1 MAEDHDRPGSA
12 PGDDPLQPG
21 RPRRLSTL
29 LPPKDRWWERL
40 GPDERRWL
48 TIAFVWCLVLFSG
61 MYVWLAIGDQQ
72 TPIES
77 YRIDPFVFQQE
88 VEAFVEEHQV
98 DEIDGA
104 AVVEPPPGSDV
115 YLHANQ
121 FAFRP
126 VLKLQKD
133 QEYRLLVSSTDVQH
147 GLSLQPTNLNFQVLP
162 GYLYVIRITPDEVGE
177 FPIVCNEYCGLGHH
191 VMTGLIVVD

>member
-1 MAEDHDRPGSA
+1 MADDGSTTSTEHDHHE
-12 PGDDPLQPG
+12 GDTTM
-21 RPRRLSTL
+21 STL
-29 LPPKDRWWERL
+29 LPPRRRWWGPL

-61 MYVWLAIGDQQ
+61 MYIWLGIGEQQ

-77 YRIDPFVFQQE
+77 YRIDPDDFVAE
-88 VEAFVEEHQV
+88 VDEFVEEYRI
-98 DEIDGA
+98 DEVNGA
-104 AVVEPPPGSDV
+104 DIVEPPPGGDV

-126 VLKLQKD
+126 VLQLQ
-133 QEYRLLVSSTDVQH
+133 QGETYRLLVSSTDVQH

-162 GYLYVIRITPDEVGE
+162 GYLYVIRITPDETGE
-177 FPIVCNEYCGLGHH
+177 FPIICNEYCGLGHH
-191 VMTGLIVVD
+191 LMTGLIVVDD

>member
-1 MAEDHDRPGSA
+1 MAEEPTQGERE
-12 PGDDPLQPG
+12 
-21 RPRRLSTL
+21 LSTL

-61 MYVWLAIGDQQ
+61 MYVWLAVGDQQ
-72 TPIES
+72 TPVES

-88 VEAFVEEHQV
+88 VDAFVEEHQV
-98 DEIDGA
+98 DEIQGA
-104 AVVEPPPGSDV
+104 AVVEPPPGSEV

-133 QEYRLLVSSTDVQH
+133 ETYRLLVSSTDVQH

-162 GYLYVIRITPDEVGE
+162 GYLYVIEITPDEVGE
-177 FPIVCNEYCGLGHH
+177 FPIICNEFCGLGHH

>member
-1 MAEDHDRPGSA
+1 MHDDHEHAETHDE
-12 PGDDPLQPG
+12 QG
-21 RPRRLSTL
+21 RPLSTL
-29 LPPKDRWWERL
+29 LPPRRHWWGRI

-48 TIAFVWCLVLFSG
+48 TIAFVWCLILFTG
-61 MYVWLAIGDQQ
+61 MYVWMGIGEQQ

-77 YRIDPFVFQQE
+77 YRIDPEDFRAE
-88 VEAFVEEHQV
+88 VDDFVEEHRV

-104 AVVEPPPGSDV
+104 DVVAPPPGSDV

-126 VLKLQKD
+126 VLQLQRGE
-133 QEYRLLVSSTDVQH
+133 EYRLLVSSTDVQH

-177 FPIVCNEYCGLGHH
+177 FPIICNEYCGLGHH
-191 VMTGLIVVD
+191 LMTGLIVVD

>member
-1 MAEDHDRPGSA
+1 MREQDQTPDPGSDEQ
-12 PGDDPLQPG
+12 GQ
-21 RPRRLSTL
+21 LSTL
-29 LPPKDRWWERL
+29 LPPKRRWWGTL

-48 TIAFVWCLVLFSG
+48 TIAFVWCLILFSG
-61 MYVWLAIGDQQ
+61 MYVWLGIGEQQ

-77 YRIDPFVFQQE
+77 YRIEPDDFRAE
-88 VEAFVEEHQV
+88 VEDFVAEYKV
-98 DEIDGA
+98 DEVDGA
-104 AVVEPPPGSDV
+104 DVVEPPPGSDV
-115 YLHANQ
+115 YLHANR

-126 VLKLQKD
+126 VLKLQRGE
-133 QEYRLLVSSTDVQH
+133 EYRLLVSSTDVQH

-191 VMTGLIVVD
+191 VMTGLIVVDG

>member
-1 MAEDHDRPGSA
+1 MTDGHGH
-12 PGDDPLQPG
+12 GGGNHPLN
-21 RPRRLSTL
+21 TL
-29 LPPKDRWWERL
+29 LPPPRRWWTRL

-61 MYVWLAIGDQQ
+61 MYIWMGIGDQQ

-77 YRIDPFVFQQE
+77 YRIEPAVFAAE
-88 VEAFVEEHQV
+88 VQDFIAEHQI
-98 DEIDGA
+98 DEIEGA
-104 AVVEPPPGSDV
+104 AIVAPPPGSDV
-115 YLHANQ
+115 YLQANQ

-126 VLKLQKD
+126 VLQLQRG
-133 QEYRLLVSSTDVQH
+133 ETYRLLVSSTDVQH
-147 GLSLQPTNLNFQVLP
+147 GLSLQPVNLNFQVLP
-162 GYLYVIRITPDEVGE
+162 GYLYVIRITPDETGE